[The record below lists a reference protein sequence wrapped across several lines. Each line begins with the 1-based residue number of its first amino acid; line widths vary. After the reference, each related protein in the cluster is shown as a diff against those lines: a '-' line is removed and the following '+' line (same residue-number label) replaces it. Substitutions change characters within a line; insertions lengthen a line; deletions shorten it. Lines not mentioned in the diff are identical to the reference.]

1 MTEGERKRLIES
13 LVAAEYKIGKVDTQ
27 EGACAMAAR
36 LDLTMQG
43 PPADEHELFMRC
55 AATAEGFFGPAWAV
69 ADYGQRS
76 GWIDM
81 VERGM
86 RAALLP
92 DVNLRRVARDAE

>member
-1 MTEGERKRLIES
+1 MTDAERKRLIEA
-13 LVAAEYKIGKVDTQ
+13 LVSAEYKIGKLETQ
-27 EGACAMAAR
+27 DALCAMAAR

-43 PPADEHELFMRC
+43 PPIDEQELFMRC
-55 AATAEGFFGPAWAV
+55 AATAEGFFGEAWTA

-76 GWIDM
+76 AWIDM

-92 DVNLRRVARDAE
+92 DVNLRVIARRTE